1 LCVTELMFDEEY
13 GSGVDV
19 FSFGMVLLE
28 VGAAAIAIAM
38 YAWSNCFVNLS
49 AYFVTLHRS

>member
-1 LCVTELMFDEEY
+1 MFDEEY